1 MNTSLDHKYLV
12 KFIVAGALAFF
23 VGSIHG
29 VLQVQPDIRAWLD
42 SVGSPYGGPGH
53 MIDPLA
59 HAHINL
65 IGGVTILVIALS
77 YYLLT
82 IIYGK
87 ALPYMKMANFS
98 FWVTTIGIYS
108 FYTVLV
114 GFGIWEGQL
123 LLAHSDELE
132 DIHSNIT
139 KPFVLTTAMIMGVG
153 LWSYMLAVVLSVI
166 KYKKNQ
172 NE

>member
-1 MNTSLDHKYLV
+1 MKTTLDHQYLT
-12 KFIVAGALAFF
+12 KFVVAGALAFF

-42 SVGSPYGGPGH
+42 SIGSPYGGPGH

-65 IGGVTILVIALS
+65 IGGVTIVVIAVS

-82 IIYGK
+82 IISNK
-87 ALPYMKMANFS
+87 PLHYMKMANFS
-98 FWVTTIGIYS
+98 FWTTTIGIYS
-108 FYTVLV
+108 FYAVLV

-123 LLAHSDELE
+123 LLANSEELE
-132 DIHSNIT
+132 EIHSNIT
-139 KPFVLTTAMIMGVG
+139 KPFLLTTAMIMGIG
-153 LWSYMLAVVLSVI
+153 LWSYMLTVI
-166 KYKKNQ
+166 LTVIYNKKTK
-172 NE
+172 

>member
-1 MNTSLDHKYLV
+1 MKNTLDHHYLT
-12 KFIVAGALAFF
+12 KFVVAGALAFF

-42 SVGSPYGGPGH
+42 SIGSPYGGPGH

-65 IGGVTILVIALS
+65 IGGVTIVIIAVS

-82 IIYGK
+82 IIPNK
-87 ALPYMKMANFS
+87 PLPYPRLANFS
-98 FWVTTIGIYS
+98 FWTTTIGIYS
-108 FYTVLV
+108 FYASLV

-123 LLAHSDELE
+123 LLANSDDLEQVHSD
-132 DIHSNIT
+132 IT
-139 KPFVLTTAMIMGVG
+139 KPFLLTTAMIMGIG
-153 LWSYMLAVVLSVI
+153 LWSYMLNIALTVI
-166 KYKKNQ
+166 KNKKTQ
-172 NE
+172 

>member
-1 MNTSLDHKYLV
+1 MKTTLDHSYLT

-29 VLQVQPDIRAWLD
+29 VLQVQPDVRAWLD
-42 SVGSPYGGPGH
+42 AIGSPYGGPGH

-65 IGGVTILVIALS
+65 IGGVTIIVIAVS

-82 IIYGK
+82 IISGK
-87 ALPYMKMANFS
+87 PLHYMKLANAS
-98 FWVTTIGIYS
+98 FWITTIGIYS

-114 GFGIWEGQL
+114 GFGIWEGQM
-123 LLAHSDELE
+123 LLAESPELE
-132 DIHSNIT
+132 EIHSSIT
-139 KPFVLTTAMIMGVG
+139 KPLILSTAMIMGIG
-153 LWSYMLAVVLSVI
+153 LWTYMLTVTLTVI
-166 KYKKNQ
+166 KNKKDK